1 MEKAERTEKKDK
13 ILFENEVNANRMMG
27 QILNVTV
34 VIVAIT
40 WALFEYDVFYSRVQI
55 RWLMVFNIIL
65 ISFSNFICYRFKYE
79 KSWVKYSLMGT
90 LTVVYAVT
98 TSVLTYNVALLV
110 VIPILLSVR
119 YFNKKYTMS
128 IAFLSVVIFFAAYL
142 YGANHGMLDL
152 NFVQYS
158 PGTVITT
165 NEKMWLDDAVKGIP
179 YDKDLMIFNTMLSNY
194 FVKFLQ
200 LVIISVAAVKL
211 VGHCQEVMSKQKKLT
226 ETSARIGTE
235 LALAEKIQEDMLPNL
250 FPAFPERSEFDL
262 YASMNPAKEVGGDFY
277 DFFMID
283 DDHLGL
289 VIADVSGKGIPA
301 AMFMMFTKNIIAN
314 NTMLGK
320 SPAKAL
326 MDANEAICA
335 NNSEDMF
342 VTVWLGVLE
351 ISTGKLTAANAG
363 HEYPAIMTPDGR
375 FELYKD
381 KHGLVV
387 GGMESAKYREYEII
401 LKPGAK
407 LFVYTDG
414 VPEATNSSEELF
426 GTERMVEAL
435 NAVRDAKPKKLL
447 EGVRRAVDDFV
458 KEAEQF
464 DDLTML
470 CLEYIGTGTNE

>member
-1 MEKAERTEKKDK
+1 
-13 ILFENEVNANRMMG
+13 
-27 QILNVTV
+27 
-34 VIVAIT
+34 
-40 WALFEYDVFYSRVQI
+40 
-55 RWLMVFNIIL
+55 
-65 ISFSNFICYRFKYE
+65 
-79 KSWVKYSLMGT
+79 
-90 LTVVYAVT
+90 
-98 TSVLTYNVALLV
+98 
-110 VIPILLSVR
+110 
-119 YFNKKYTMS
+119 
-128 IAFLSVVIFFAAYL
+128 
-142 YGANHGMLDL
+142 
-152 NFVQYS
+152 
-158 PGTVITT
+158 
-165 NEKMWLDDAVKGIP
+165 
-179 YDKDLMIFNTMLSNY
+179 MI
-194 FVKFLQ
+194 
-200 LVIISVAAVKL
+200 
-211 VGHCQEVMSKQKKLT
+211 
-226 ETSARIGTE
+226 
-235 LALAEKIQEDMLPNL
+235 PNL

-301 AMFMMFTKNIIAN
+301 AMFMMFSKIIIAN

-326 MDANEAICA
+326 MDANEAICS

-387 GGMESAKYREYEII
+387 GGMESAKYREYEIQ

-407 LFVYTDG
+407 IFLYTDG
-414 VPEATNSSEELF
+414 VPEATNSDEELF
-426 GTERMVEAL
+426 GTGRMVEAL
-435 NAVRDAKPKKLL
+435 NAVRDAKPRKLL
-447 EGVRRAVDDFV
+447 EGVRSAVDDFV